1 LLGRVREELGFLRGN
16 LLVLMAS
23 YMVFGFTS
31 GLFSPFRSPY
41 IRELGA
47 SPLVLG
53 LMTSAGY
60 VILALVRIP
69 GAFIADRYGRWKV
82 IVVFTFGAAL
92 SYAFYVFAWDWRVIL
107 VAVVVSSLSHIYQ
120 PALEAI
126 EADSLPPGRRG
137 LGYSLIWVMP
147 GVPAFLG
154 PVASGYLV
162 ERYGL
167 VPGMRVVYAVV
178 LVCVLAVA
186 GIRWRYLEETA
197 GEEEELGRRELV
209 ASFRES
215 VWSIR
220 EAWRGMDR
228 EIRYVTLVYLLM
240 SLEFPLFQTFYSL
253 YAYDVVGVTG
263 LEWGLISTIGS
274 VALILVGY
282 PAGKIV
288 DRIGRRRSMLLAY
301 LLSTPTL
308 LGFMAARGFT
318 QMAVVNVVFQVS
330 TAFFFPALNAL
341 RADMVPREKRGRIMG
356 LMGTMRSIAMVPAA
370 TVFGYL
376 YELNRAY
383 PYMIGVAIEVVTVTI
398 ILGLVSD
405 PETSEE

>member
-1 LLGRVREELGFLRGN
+1 VREELGFLRGN

-53 LMTSAGY
+53 LMTSTGY

-69 GAFIADRYGRWKV
+69 GAFIADRYGRRKV

-92 SYAFYVFAWDWRVIL
+92 SYVFYVFAWDWRVIL

-154 PVASGYLV
+154 PVVSGYLV

-197 GEEEELGRRELV
+197 EEEEALGRRELA
-209 ASFRES
+209 ASLRES
-215 VWSIR
+215 VGSIR
-220 EAWRGMDR
+220 EAWRGMGA

-240 SLEFPLFQTFYSL
+240 SLEFPLFSTFYSL
-253 YAYDVVGVTG
+253 FAYDVVGVTG

-282 PAGKIV
+282 PAGKLV
-288 DRIGRRRSMLLAY
+288 DRIGRRRSMVLAY

-308 LGFMAARGFT
+308 LGFMAARGFA

-341 RADMVPREKRGRIMG
+341 RADIVPREKRGRIMG
-356 LMGTMRSIAMVPAA
+356 LMGTMRSLAMVPAA

-376 YELNRAY
+376 YEVNKAY
-383 PYMIGVAIEVVTVTI
+383 PYMIGVAIEVVTVAI
-398 ILGLVSD
+398 ILRLVSE

>member
-1 LLGRVREELGFLRGN
+1 MLGRVREELGFLRGN

-69 GAFIADRYGRWKV
+69 GAFIADRYGRRKV

-154 PVASGYLV
+154 PVVSGYLV

-197 GEEEELGRRELV
+197 GEEEDLGRRELA
-209 ASFRES
+209 ASLRES
-215 VWSIR
+215 VGSIR
-220 EAWRGMDR
+220 EAWRGMGA

-240 SLEFPLFQTFYSL
+240 SLEFPLFSTFYSL

-282 PAGKIV
+282 PAGKLV
-288 DRIGRRRSMLLAY
+288 DRIGRRRSMVLAY

-356 LMGTMRSIAMVPAA
+356 LMGTMRSLAMVPAA
-370 TVFGYL
+370 TVYGYL
-376 YELNRAY
+376 YEVNKAY
-383 PYMIGVAIEVVTVTI
+383 PYRIGVAIEVVTAAI
-398 ILGLVSD
+398 ILGLVSE
-405 PETSEE
+405 PETSED

>member
-1 LLGRVREELGFLRGN
+1 MLGRVREELGFLRGN

-308 LGFMAARGFT
+308 LGFMAARGFI

>member
-1 LLGRVREELGFLRGN
+1 MLGRVREELGFLRGN

-31 GLFSPFRSPY
+31 GLFGPFRSPY
-41 IRELGA
+41 IRGLGA
-47 SPLVLG
+47 SPFVLG

-60 VILALVRIP
+60 VILALVRVP
-69 GAFIADRYGRWKV
+69 GAFIADVYGRRKV

-107 VAVVVSSLSHIYQ
+107 VAVVVSSLCHIYQ

-154 PVASGYLV
+154 PVVSGYLV

-186 GIRWRYLEETA
+186 VIRWRYLEETA
-197 GEEEELGRRELV
+197 GEEDDLGRRELA

-215 VWSIR
+215 VGSIR
-220 EAWRGMDR
+220 EAWMGMGG

-308 LGFMAARGFT
+308 LGFMAARGFI

-356 LMGTMRSIAMVPAA
+356 LMGTMRSLALVPAA
-370 TVFGYL
+370 AVYGYL
-376 YELNRAY
+376 YEVNKAY
-383 PYMIGVAIEVVTVTI
+383 PYMIGVAIEVATVAV
-398 ILGLVSD
+398 ILWLVSE

>member
-1 LLGRVREELGFLRGN
+1 MLGRVREELGFLRGN

-69 GAFIADRYGRWKV
+69 GAFIADRYGRRKV

-154 PVASGYLV
+154 PVVSGYLV

-197 GEEEELGRRELV
+197 GEEEDLGRRELA
-209 ASFRES
+209 ASLRES
-215 VWSIR
+215 VGSIR
-220 EAWRGMDR
+220 EAWRGMGA

-240 SLEFPLFQTFYSL
+240 SLEFPLFSTFYSL

-282 PAGKIV
+282 PAGKLV
-288 DRIGRRRSMLLAY
+288 DRIGRRRSMVLAY

-356 LMGTMRSIAMVPAA
+356 LMGTMRSLAMVPAA
-370 TVFGYL
+370 TVYGYL
-376 YELNRAY
+376 YEVNKAY
-383 PYMIGVAIEVVTVTI
+383 PYRIGVAIEVVTAAI
-398 ILGLVSD
+398 ILGLVSE